1 MSEIL
6 LKKKNGKAPKPPS
19 PKAHRFVK
27 FIFENS
33 KMTTE
38 ELATKSGVGRG
49 AFCRWKTGTF
59 PKLFELEAV
68 LQAIGY
74 DLAVVRKHAPH
85 SAFDGRGF
93 LVEKVME
100 ILANNDRK
108 KASAIVAEIGEFFE
122 TQACLD
128 LTSELQ
134 YITNE
139 HYKCVKQINALHEQ
153 IAEQKYSPFQRE
165 SATQVIRDM
174 EIGETKFIETGN
186 SHAKIAKKFSDCAR
200 IAKMKIER
208 RALIKDGIMGI
219 EIRRVL

>member
-6 LKKKNGKAPKPPS
+6 PKKKNGKAPKPPS
-19 PKAHRFVK
+19 PKAHRFVQ

-59 PKLFELEAV
+59 PKLFELEAM

-74 DLAVVRKHAPH
+74 ELAVV
-85 SAFDGRGF
+85 
-93 LVEKVME
+93 
-100 ILANNDRK
+100 K
-108 KASAIVAEIGEFFE
+108 KYSQNPDIVFR
-122 TQACLD
+122 D
-128 LTSELQ
+128 LSMKIED
-134 YITNE
+134 YE
-139 HYKCVKQINALHEQ
+139 KQINALHEQ

-174 EIGETKFIETGN
+174 EIGETKFIETGK

-208 RALIKDGIMGI
+208 RALIKDGIIGI